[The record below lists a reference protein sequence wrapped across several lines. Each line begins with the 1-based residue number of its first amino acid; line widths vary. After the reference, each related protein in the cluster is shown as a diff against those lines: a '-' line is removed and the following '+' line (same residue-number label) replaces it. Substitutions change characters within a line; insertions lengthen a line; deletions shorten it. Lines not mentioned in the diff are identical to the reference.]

1 MGRRMSL
8 SLNHDP
14 VVVVGTTPDY
24 VARIYRNYPQ
34 AALFILDPRFKDN
47 PCLTDLDPSILL
59 FAPLD
64 HFEDVLGSLKRHLSI
79 NMLSPQ
85 GIACFD
91 CDSLIVAGHLAQ
103 HLGMPFPS
111 PEAIIHARNK
121 LESRRIWTESGVACP
136 RALIA
141 SDFKESQEFFRSVR
155 KHVVLKPVSGSG
167 SELLFHCTDETDIGK
182 SVQILE
188 EQLPRRRSNPL
199 FKPIP
204 GTARAAPLDP
214 CKSWIVEEYVPG
226 PEFSCDFLLQDG
238 DITILR
244 ETGKVKAPDQ
254 TFGSILAYTFP
265 PSYPGQFTVRDLS
278 PILLKASWA
287 LGFTWGHFMVDFIIQ
302 NGHPVVLEMTPR
314 PGGDSIP
321 DLVKMATGYDLIGN
335 YLDMVSGRAK
345 NSTILPSLPS
355 ESFASIHLYAP
366 REGIISHLDV
376 SQVLSLPWVKGVV
389 LKKNVGDVVKLPP
402 HDYDNRLLGYCIVS
416 VEPSWDMVSVHRTI
430 QQRLRV
436 SVEDSGPS
444 PWELAAC
451 LTSQG

>member
-1 MGRRMSL
+1 MCL

-24 VARIYRNYPQ
+24 VARIYHNYPQ
-34 AALFILDPRFKDN
+34 AALFILDPRFKDD
-47 PCLTDLDPSILL
+47 PCLIDLDPSILL

-64 HFEDVLGSLKRHLSI
+64 NFDEVLGSLNRHLSVKG
-79 NMLSPQ
+79 LSPR

-91 CDSLIVAGHLAQ
+91 CDSLIAAGHLAE
-103 HLGMPFPS
+103 HLGRPFPS
-111 PEAIIHARNK
+111 PDAIIHARNK
-121 LESRRIWTESGVACP
+121 LESKRIWGESGVACP
-136 RALIA
+136 RAVLA
-141 SDFKESQEFFRSVR
+141 SDLGESKEFFRSVR
-155 KHVVLKPVSGSG
+155 KHVVLKPVSASG
-167 SELLFHCTDETDIGK
+167 SELLFHCTHETDIEK

-188 EQLPRRRSNPL
+188 KQLPRRKSNPL

-214 CKSWIVEEYVPG
+214 CVSWVVEEYVPG

-278 PILLKASWA
+278 PILLKASKA

-302 NGHPVVLEMTPR
+302 NGQPVVLEMTPR

-321 DLVKMATGYDLIGN
+321 DLVEMATGYDLIGN
-335 YLDMVSGRAK
+335 YLDMVSGRPK
-345 NSTILPSLPS
+345 ISTILPPLHS

-366 REGIISHLDV
+366 REGIISHLDI

-389 LKKNVGDVVKLPP
+389 LKKNVGDEVKLPP

-416 VEPSWDMVSVHRTI
+416 VDPCWNILSIHRTI
-430 QQRLRV
+430 QQRLQIF
-436 SVEDSGPS
+436 VENSRPS
-444 PWELAAC
+444 PWELTAC
-451 LTSQG
+451 LTSQD